1 MDPGQGALD
10 VRRNVC
16 THSKAVNP
24 AVSSREDGTRL
35 VGIKRLAHGALSQSA
50 SSESGLALSLF
61 RLRLTLAC
69 AILPPAVSWQEA
81 PMW

>member
-10 VRRNVC
+10 GRNAC
-16 THSKAVNP
+16 THSKEVNP
-24 AVSSREDGTRL
+24 AVSSREDGARF
-35 VGIKRLAHGALSQSA
+35 VGIKRLAHSALRQSA
-50 SSESGLALSLF
+50 SSESGLAFSLF

-81 PMW
+81 LMW